1 MSIGI
6 FIFHI
11 QCYSNMH
18 MEKKNMFTV
27 ALNYVFV

>member
-11 QCYSNMH
+11 KCCSNMH
-18 MEKKNMFTV
+18 MEKYSMFTV